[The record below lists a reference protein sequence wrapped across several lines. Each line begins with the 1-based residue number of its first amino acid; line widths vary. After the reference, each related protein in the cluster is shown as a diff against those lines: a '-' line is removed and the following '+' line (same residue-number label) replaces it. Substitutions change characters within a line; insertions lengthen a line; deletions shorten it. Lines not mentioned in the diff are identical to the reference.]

1 MIDYRSN
8 RLKRIKIQ
16 SFLTC
21 FVALSTLAAAG
32 TATFAWFS
40 TNKRATAKYM
50 NIVATD
56 SAIVQ
61 TANYYRI
68 KEVNG
73 NTYKFSTDRK
83 NVYDLLPYERELGN
97 GAYQILIEVK
107 FKKTDVPFT
116 VNAFTAK
123 DVLGGKNSW
132 ENINWKVSPF
142 PLSSIIQFTYFG
154 TNADTSASGYIS
166 VTKNNTENA
175 GFITKDTGF
184 ITMNGDVPSFQGNL
198 KLGEEANGQ
207 NPIYIMLDYN
217 EKAITSIYSYNIGN
231 PQFDGDYSANNSS
244 SSGGVSFKSDFSI
257 AIYPK
262 N

>member
-21 FVALSTLAAAG
+21 LVALSTLAAAG

-50 NIVATD
+50 NIVAKD
-56 SAIVQ
+56 SAIVK

-68 KEVNG
+68 KEING
-73 NTYKFSTDRK
+73 DTYKFSKAST
-83 NVYDLLPYERELGN
+83 NVYDLLPYDRELGD
-97 GAYQILIEVK
+97 GKYQILIEIT
-107 FKKTDVPFT
+107 FEKTDVAFT

-123 DVLGGKNSW
+123 DILGGEKSWKNIDWST
-132 ENINWKVSPF
+132 SPF

-154 TNADTSASGYIS
+154 SNADTSTNGYIS
-166 VTKNNTENA
+166 VTKSSTTSDI
-175 GFITKDTGF
+175 GFV
-184 ITMNGDVPSFQGNL
+184 TMDGDVPSFESNLPLGN
-198 KLGEEANGQ
+198 ETDGQ
-207 NPIYIMLDYN
+207 KPIYIMLDYN

-231 PQFDGDYSANNSS
+231 PKFEGDYEASSSS
-244 SSGGVSFKSDFSI
+244 SSGGVSFKSDFTI

>member
-8 RLKRIKIQ
+8 RLRRIKIQ

-21 FVALSTLAAAG
+21 LVALSTLAAAG

-50 NIVATD
+50 NIVAKD

-73 NTYKFSTDRK
+73 DTYKFSTK
-83 NVYDLLPYERELGN
+83 AGTNVYDLLPYERELGN
-97 GAYQILIEVK
+97 GAYQILIEVT
-107 FKKTDVPFT
+107 FKKTDIPFT
-116 VNAFTAK
+116 VNAFTAQ

-132 ENINWKVSPF
+132 ENINWKASPF

-154 TNADTSASGYIS
+154 TNADTSASEYIS
-166 VTKNNTENA
+166 VTKNNT
-175 GFITKDTGF
+175 TDTGF
-184 ITMNGDVPSFQGNL
+184 ITMDGDTPSFQGNL
-198 KLGEEANGQ
+198 KLGEETNGQ
-207 NPIYIMLDYN
+207 KPIYIMLDYN

-231 PQFDGDYSANNSS
+231 PKFEGDYEANSSS
-244 SSGGVSFKSDFSI
+244 SSGGVSFKSDFTI

>member
-21 FVALSTLAAAG
+21 LLALSTLAAAG

-68 KEVNG
+68 QEVNG
-73 NTYKFSTDRK
+73 NTYKFSKGST

-154 TNADTSASGYIS
+154 TNADTSAREYIS
-166 VTKNNTENA
+166 VTKNNT
-175 GFITKDTGF
+175 TDTGF
-184 ITMNGDVPSFQGNL
+184 ITMNGDAPSFKGNL

-231 PQFDGDYSANNSS
+231 PKFDGDYSANNSS

>member
-8 RLKRIKIQ
+8 RLRRIKIQ

-21 FVALSTLAAAG
+21 LVALSTLAAAG

-50 NIVATD
+50 NIVAED
-56 SAIVQ
+56 SAIVK

-68 KEVNG
+68 KEING
-73 NTYKFSTDRK
+73 DTYKFSKAST
-83 NVYDLLPYERELGN
+83 NVYDLLPYDRELGD
-97 GAYQILIEVK
+97 GKYQILIEIT
-107 FKKTDVPFT
+107 FKKTDVAFT

-123 DVLGGKNSW
+123 YILGGEKSWKNIDWST
-132 ENINWKVSPF
+132 SPF

-154 TNADTSASGYIS
+154 SNADTSESGYIS
-166 VTKNNTENA
+166 VTKNNT
-175 GFITKDTGF
+175 TDTGF
-184 ITMNGDVPSFQGNL
+184 ITMDGDTPSFNANL
-198 KLGEEANGQ
+198 HLGDEANGQ
-207 NPIYIMLDYN
+207 KPIYIMLDYN

-231 PQFDGDYSANNSS
+231 QKFEEDYEASSSS
-244 SSGGVSFKSDFSI
+244 SSGGVSFKSDFTI

>member
-21 FVALSTLAAAG
+21 FVALSTLAATG

-50 NIVATD
+50 NIVAQD

-73 NTYKFSTDRK
+73 NTYKFSKGST

-123 DVLGGKNSW
+123 NVPDEESWSWKNIDWS
-132 ENINWKVSPF
+132 VSPF

-154 TNADTSASGYIS
+154 TNADTSAREYIS
-166 VTKNNTENA
+166 VTKNNT
-175 GFITKDTGF
+175 TDTGF

-198 KLGEEANGQ
+198 KLGEEVNGQ

>member
-21 FVALSTLAAAG
+21 FLALSTLAAAG

-107 FKKTDVPFT
+107 FKKTEVPFT

-132 ENINWKVSPF
+132 ENIDWSVSPF

-154 TNADTSASGYIS
+154 TNADTSAREYIS
-166 VTKNNTENA
+166 VTKNNT
-175 GFITKDTGF
+175 TDTGF
-184 ITMNGDVPSFQGNL
+184 ITMNGDAPSFKGNL

-231 PQFDGDYSANNSS
+231 PKFDGDYSANNSS
-244 SSGGVSFKSDFSI
+244 SSGGVRFKSDFSI

>member
-21 FVALSTLAAAG
+21 FLALSTLTAAG

-50 NIVATD
+50 NIVAKD

-68 KEVNG
+68 QEING
-73 NTYKFSTDRK
+73 NIYKFSTK
-83 NVYDLLPYERELGN
+83 STNVYDLLPYERELGN
-97 GAYQILIEVK
+97 GAYQILIEIK
-107 FKKTDVPFT
+107 FKKMDVPFT
-116 VNAFTAK
+116 VNAFTDK
-123 DVLGGKNSW
+123 NILGGKNSW

-154 TNADTSASGYIS
+154 TNADTSASEYIS
-166 VTKNNTENA
+166 VTKNNT
-175 GFITKDTGF
+175 TDTGF
-184 ITMNGDVPSFQGNL
+184 ITMNGDAPSFQVNL
-198 KLGEEANGQ
+198 KLGEEASGQ
-207 NPIYIMLDYN
+207 KPIYIMLDYN

>member
-21 FVALSTLAAAG
+21 LLALSTLTAAG

-73 NTYKFSTDRK
+73 DTYKFSTGST

-123 DVLGGKNSW
+123 DVLGGKKSW
-132 ENINWKVSPF
+132 ENIDWSVSPF

-154 TNADTSASGYIS
+154 TNADTSTKDYIS
-166 VTKNNTENA
+166 VTKNNT
-175 GFITKDTGF
+175 KDTGF
-184 ITMNGDVPSFQGNL
+184 ITMDGDAPFFKGNL

>member
-21 FVALSTLAAAG
+21 LLALSTLAAAG

-73 NTYKFSTDRK
+73 NTYKFSTDSK

-97 GAYQILIEVK
+97 GAYQILVEVK

-116 VNAFTAK
+116 VNAFTDK
-123 DVLGGKNSW
+123 NILGGKKSW
-132 ENINWKVSPF
+132 ENIDWKTSPF

-166 VTKNNTENA
+166 VTKNNT
-175 GFITKDTGF
+175 KDAGF
-184 ITMNGDVPSFQGNL
+184 ITMNGDAPSFKRNL
-198 KLGEEANGQ
+198 ELGKEANGQ

>member
-21 FVALSTLAAAG
+21 LLALSTLAAAG

-50 NIVATD
+50 NIVAKD

-68 KEVNG
+68 KEING
-73 NTYKFSTDRK
+73 DTYKFSKAST
-83 NVYDLLPYERELGN
+83 NVYDLLPYDRELGD
-97 GAYQILIEVK
+97 GKYQILIEIT
-107 FKKTDVPFT
+107 FKKTDVAFT

-123 DVLGGKNSW
+123 DNLGEEKSWKNIDWST
-132 ENINWKVSPF
+132 SPF

-154 TNADTSASGYIS
+154 SNADTSTNDYIS
-166 VTKNNTENA
+166 VTKNNT
-175 GFITKDTGF
+175 TDTGF
-184 ITMNGDVPSFQGNL
+184 ITMDGDTPSFQGNL
-198 KLGEEANGQ
+198 KLGKETNGQ
-207 NPIYIMLDYN
+207 KPIYIMLDYN

-231 PQFDGDYSANNSS
+231 PKFEGDYEASSSS
-244 SSGGVSFKSDFSI
+244 SSGGVSFKSDFTI
-257 AIYPK
+257 AVYPK

>member
-21 FVALSTLAAAG
+21 LLALSTLAAAG

-50 NIVATD
+50 NIVAQD

-68 KEVNG
+68 QEVNG
-73 NTYKFSTDRK
+73 NTYKFSKGST

-154 TNADTSASGYIS
+154 TNADTSAREYIS
-166 VTKNNTENA
+166 VTKNNT
-175 GFITKDTGF
+175 TDTGF
-184 ITMNGDVPSFQGNL
+184 ITMNGDAPSFKGNL

-231 PQFDGDYSANNSS
+231 PKFDGDYSANNSS

>member
-8 RLKRIKIQ
+8 RLRRIKIQ

-21 FVALSTLAAAG
+21 LVALSTLTAAG

-50 NIVATD
+50 NIVAKD
-56 SAIVQ
+56 SAIVK

-68 KEVNG
+68 HEING
-73 NTYKFSTDRK
+73 DTYKFSKAST
-83 NVYDLLPYERELGN
+83 NVYDLLPYDRELGD
-97 GAYQILIEVK
+97 GKYQILIEIT
-107 FKKTDVPFT
+107 FKKTDVAFT

-123 DVLGGKNSW
+123 DILGGEKSWKNIDWST
-132 ENINWKVSPF
+132 SPF

-154 TNADTSASGYIS
+154 SNADTSTNDYIS
-166 VTKNNTENA
+166 VTKNNT
-175 GFITKDTGF
+175 TDTGF
-184 ITMNGDVPSFQGNL
+184 ITMDGDTPSFQGNL
-198 KLGEEANGQ
+198 KLGEETNGQ
-207 NPIYIMLDYN
+207 KPIYIMLDYN

-231 PQFDGDYSANNSS
+231 PKFEGDYEASSSS
-244 SSGGVSFKSDFSI
+244 SSGGVSFKSDFTI
-257 AIYPK
+257 AVYPK

>member
-50 NIVATD
+50 NIVAQD

-68 KEVNG
+68 QEVNG
-73 NTYKFSTDRK
+73 NTYKFSKGST

-154 TNADTSASGYIS
+154 TNADTSAREYIS
-166 VTKNNTENA
+166 VTKNNT
-175 GFITKDTGF
+175 TDTGF
-184 ITMNGDVPSFQGNL
+184 ITMNGDAPSFKGNL

>member
-8 RLKRIKIQ
+8 RLRRIKIQ

-21 FVALSTLAAAG
+21 LVALSTLAAAG

-50 NIVATD
+50 NIVAED

-68 KEVNG
+68 AEVNG
-73 NTYKFSTDRK
+73 DTYKFSTYSK
-83 NVYDLLPYERELGN
+83 NVYDLLPYDRELGD
-97 GAYQILIEVK
+97 GQYQILIEVK
-107 FKKTDVPFT
+107 FKKTDAPFT
-116 VNAFTAK
+116 VNAFTAQ
-123 DVLGGKNSW
+123 DILGGEKSWKN
-132 ENINWKVSPF
+132 IDWKVSPF

-154 TNADTSASGYIS
+154 SNADTSASGYIS
-166 VTKNNTENA
+166 VTKNNT
-175 GFITKDTGF
+175 TDTGF
-184 ITMNGDVPSFQGNL
+184 ITMDGDAPSFQGNL

-207 NPIYIMLDYN
+207 KPIYIMLDYN

-231 PQFDGDYSANNSS
+231 PKFEGDYEASGSSSS
-244 SSGGVSFKSDFSI
+244 SSGVRFKSDFTI

>member
-21 FVALSTLAAAG
+21 LLALSTLAAAG

-50 NIVATD
+50 NIVAQD

-68 KEVNG
+68 QEENG
-73 NTYKFSTDRK
+73 NTYKFSKGST

-123 DVLGGKNSW
+123 DVLGDKNSW
-132 ENINWKVSPF
+132 ENINWEVSPF

-154 TNADTSASGYIS
+154 TNADTSAREYIS
-166 VTKNNTENA
+166 VTKNNT
-175 GFITKDTGF
+175 TDTGF
-184 ITMNGDVPSFQGNL
+184 ITMNGDAPSFKGNL
-198 KLGEEANGQ
+198 KLGKEANGQ

-231 PQFDGDYSANNSS
+231 HKFDGDYSANNSS

>member
-73 NTYKFSTDRK
+73 NTYKFSKGST

-97 GAYQILIEVK
+97 GAYQILVEDT
-107 FKKTDVPFT
+107 FKKTGVPFT

-123 DVLGGKNSW
+123 DVPDEESWSWKNIDWS
-132 ENINWKVSPF
+132 VPPF

-154 TNADTSASGYIS
+154 TNADTSASEYIS
-166 VTKNNTENA
+166 VTKNN
-175 GFITKDTGF
+175 TKDTGF
-184 ITMNGDVPSFQGNL
+184 ITMNGDTPSFKGNL
-198 KLGEEANGQ
+198 QLGEEANGEK
-207 NPIYIMLDYN
+207 PIYIMLDYN

>member
-1 MIDYRSN
+1 MIDYRSK
-8 RLKRIKIQ
+8 RLRRIKIQ

-21 FVALSTLAAAG
+21 LVALSTLAAAG

-50 NIVATD
+50 NIVAQD

-73 NTYKFSTDRK
+73 NTYKFSTTAGT

-116 VNAFTAK
+116 VNAFTDK
-123 DVLGGKNSW
+123 DVPDEESWSWKNIDWS
-132 ENINWKVSPF
+132 VSPF

-154 TNADTSASGYIS
+154 TNADTSASEYIS
-166 VTKNNTENA
+166 VTKNN
-175 GFITKDTGF
+175 TKDTGF
-184 ITMNGDVPSFQGNL
+184 ITMNGDTPSFKGNL
-198 KLGEEANGQ
+198 QLGEEANGEK
-207 NPIYIMLDYN
+207 PIYIMLDYN

>member
-8 RLKRIKIQ
+8 RLRRIKIQ

-21 FVALSTLAAAG
+21 LVALSTLAAAG

-50 NIVATD
+50 NIVAED

-61 TANYYRI
+61 SANYYRI

-73 NTYKFSTDRK
+73 DTYKFSTTAGT
-83 NVYDLLPYERELGN
+83 NVYDLLPYDRELGD
-97 GAYQILIEVK
+97 GKYQILIEIT
-107 FKKTDVPFT
+107 FKKTDVAFT

-123 DVLGGKNSW
+123 DILGEEKSWKNIDWST
-132 ENINWKVSPF
+132 SPF

-154 TNADTSASGYIS
+154 TNADTSTTGYIS
-166 VTKNNTENA
+166 VTKNNKTDA
-175 GFITKDTGF
+175 GFITMDGDT
-184 ITMNGDVPSFQGNL
+184 PSFQGNL

-207 NPIYIMLDYN
+207 KPIYIMLDYN

-231 PQFDGDYSANNSS
+231 PKFEGDYEANSSS
-244 SSGGVSFKSDFSI
+244 SSGGVRFKSDFTI

>member
-21 FVALSTLAAAG
+21 LLALSTLAAAG

-50 NIVATD
+50 NIVAKD

-68 KEVNG
+68 KEING
-73 NTYKFSTDRK
+73 DTYKFSKAST
-83 NVYDLLPYERELGN
+83 NVYDLLPYDRELGD
-97 GAYQILIEVK
+97 GKYQILIEIT
-107 FKKTDVPFT
+107 FKKTDVAFT

-123 DVLGGKNSW
+123 DNLGGEKSWKNIDWST
-132 ENINWKVSPF
+132 SPF

-154 TNADTSASGYIS
+154 SNADTSTNDYIS
-166 VTKNNTENA
+166 VTKNNT
-175 GFITKDTGF
+175 TDTGF
-184 ITMNGDVPSFQGNL
+184 ITMDGDTPSFNANL
-198 KLGEEANGQ
+198 HLGDEANGQ
-207 NPIYIMLDYN
+207 KPIYIMLDYN

-231 PQFDGDYSANNSS
+231 QKFEGDYEANSSS
-244 SSGGVSFKSDFSI
+244 SSGGIRFKSDFTI

>member
-1 MIDYRSN
+1 MIDYRSK
-8 RLKRIKIQ
+8 RLRRIKIQ

-21 FVALSTLAAAG
+21 LVALSTLAAAG

-50 NIVATD
+50 NIVAKD

-61 TANYYRI
+61 SAYYYRI

-73 NTYKFSTDRK
+73 NTYKFSKRAGT

-97 GAYQILIEVK
+97 GAYQILIEVT
-107 FKKTDVPFT
+107 FKKTDIPFT
-116 VNAFTAK
+116 VSAFTAQ

-132 ENINWKVSPF
+132 ENINWAVSPF

-154 TNADTSASGYIS
+154 TNADTSTEGYIS
-166 VTKNNTENA
+166 VTKNNT
-175 GFITKDTGF
+175 TDTGF
-184 ITMNGDVPSFQGNL
+184 ITMDGDTPSFNANL
-198 KLGEEANGQ
+198 TLGDEVNGQ
-207 NPIYIMLDYN
+207 KPIYIMLDYN

-231 PQFDGDYSANNSS
+231 PKFEGDYEASS
-244 SSGGVSFKSDFSI
+244 SSSTGGVSFKSDFTI

>member
-1 MIDYRSN
+1 MIDYRSK
-8 RLKRIKIQ
+8 RLRRIKIQ

-21 FVALSTLAAAG
+21 LVALSTLAAAG

-50 NIVATD
+50 NIVAKD

-97 GAYQILIEVK
+97 GAYQILVEVK

-123 DVLGGKNSW
+123 DVPDEKSWSWKNIDWS
-132 ENINWKVSPF
+132 VSPF

-154 TNADTSASGYIS
+154 TNADTSAREYIS
-166 VTKNNTENA
+166 VTKNNT
-175 GFITKDTGF
+175 TDTGF

-198 KLGEEANGQ
+198 KLGEEVNGQ

-231 PQFDGDYSANNSS
+231 PKFDGDYSANNSS

>member
-21 FVALSTLAAAG
+21 FLALSTLAAAG

-50 NIVATD
+50 NIVAQD

-61 TANYYRI
+61 SANYYRI

-73 NTYKFSTDRK
+73 DTYKFSTNST

-97 GAYQILIEVK
+97 GAYQILVEVT

-123 DVLGGKNSW
+123 DILGGKNSW
-132 ENINWKVSPF
+132 ENIDWSVSPF

-166 VTKNNTENA
+166 VTKNNT
-175 GFITKDTGF
+175 KDAGF
-184 ITMNGDVPSFQGNL
+184 ITMNGDAPSFKGNL
-198 KLGEEANGQ
+198 KLGEEVNGQ

>member
-8 RLKRIKIQ
+8 RSKRIKIQ

-21 FVALSTLAAAG
+21 LLALSTLAAAG

-50 NIVATD
+50 NIVAQD

-68 KEVNG
+68 QEVNG
-73 NTYKFSTDRK
+73 NTYKFSKGST

-132 ENINWKVSPF
+132 ENIDWSVSPF

-154 TNADTSASGYIS
+154 TNADTSAREYIS
-166 VTKNNTENA
+166 VTKNNT
-175 GFITKDTGF
+175 TDTGF
-184 ITMNGDVPSFQGNL
+184 ITMNGDAPSFKGNL
-198 KLGEEANGQ
+198 KLGKEVNGQ

-231 PQFDGDYSANNSS
+231 PKFDGGYSANNSS

>member
-21 FVALSTLAAAG
+21 LLALSTLAAAG

-50 NIVATD
+50 NIVAQD

-68 KEVNG
+68 QEENG
-73 NTYKFSTDRK
+73 NTYKFSKGST

-154 TNADTSASGYIS
+154 TNADTSAREYIS
-166 VTKNNTENA
+166 VTKNNT
-175 GFITKDTGF
+175 TDTGF
-184 ITMNGDVPSFQGNL
+184 ITMNGDAPSFKGNL

-231 PQFDGDYSANNSS
+231 PKFDGDYSANNSS

>member
-8 RLKRIKIQ
+8 RLRRIKIQ

-21 FVALSTLAAAG
+21 LVALSTLAAAG

-50 NIVATD
+50 NIVAED
-56 SAIVQ
+56 SAIVK

-68 KEVNG
+68 NEING
-73 NTYKFSTDRK
+73 DTYKFSKAST
-83 NVYDLLPYERELGN
+83 NVYDLLPYDRELGD
-97 GAYQILIEVK
+97 GKYQILIEIT
-107 FKKTDVPFT
+107 FKKTDVAFT

-123 DVLGGKNSW
+123 DILGGGKSWKN
-132 ENINWKVSPF
+132 IDWKVSPF

-154 TNADTSASGYIS
+154 TNADTSASEYIS
-166 VTKNNTENA
+166 VTKNNT
-175 GFITKDTGF
+175 TDTGF
-184 ITMNGDVPSFQGNL
+184 ITMDGDTPSFNNNLPLGN
-198 KLGEEANGQ
+198 EANGQ
-207 NPIYIMLDYN
+207 KPIYIMLDYN

-231 PQFDGDYSANNSS
+231 PKFEGDYEANSS
-244 SSGGVSFKSDFSI
+244 SSSSGVSFKSDFTI

>member
-21 FVALSTLAAAG
+21 LLALSTLAAAG

-50 NIVATD
+50 NIVAQD

-68 KEVNG
+68 QEENG
-73 NTYKFSTDRK
+73 NTYKFSKDST

-154 TNADTSASGYIS
+154 TNADTSAREYIS
-166 VTKNNTENA
+166 VTKNNT
-175 GFITKDTGF
+175 TDTGF
-184 ITMNGDVPSFQGNL
+184 ITMNGDAPSFKGNL

-231 PQFDGDYSANNSS
+231 PKFDGDYSANNSS